1 MYIDPVYL
9 TKEQLVV
16 SLTDSSEIDRVDIVE
31 EIATKL
37 TTYQVAVLRS
47 SSENKFN
54 LASLKNVLGEEFPYD
69 SPSSEKVYLQAETDK
84 NHFLL
89 TYDPRAISYQVALN
103 SRGSLSLHT
112 DGTTSSSITP
122 VFIVFC
128 HLSHPQSGGLTRVA
142 GGARLVHFLARYYP
156 EEFLALCQ
164 PNCVISQIA
173 DGSRSKEHTV
183 FEIQDNQIFIYYR
196 NDQTRQMLPQAGKNY
211 HRVQKGLEIIA
222 HYLQQ
227 ESNYIRLN
235 AYANEVI
242 IIPNQSTLHGRDE
255 YVDGEGQVRQVQGV
269 MYSGK
274 QANKRLPQGIK
285 PVPGTHLDRLVERL
299 STLRREEHSA
309 LKLEPKDFAEILDWE
324 SWANLV
330 CRIPYT
336 YQL

>member
-16 SLTDSSEIDRVDIVE
+16 PLAHSSEVARVDIVE
-31 EIATKL
+31 EMATKL
-37 TTYQVAVLRS
+37 ATYQVAVLRS

-54 LASLKNVLGEEFPYD
+54 LASLKSVLGEEFPYD
-69 SPSSEKVYLQAETDK
+69 SPSSEKVHLQAETDK

-89 TYDPRAISYQVALN
+89 TYDPTAISYQVALN
-103 SRGSLSLHT
+103 SRCSLSLHT
-112 DGTTSSSITP
+112 DGTTSSSTTP
-122 VFIVFC
+122 VFIAFR

-164 PNCVISQIA
+164 PNCVISQLA

-183 FEIQDNQIFIYYR
+183 FEIEEGEIFIYYR
-196 NDQTRQMLPQAGKNY
+196 NDQTRQMLPQPGKNY
-211 HRVQKGLEIIA
+211 NRVKKGLEIID

-227 ESNYIRLN
+227 ESNYIRIN

-242 IIPNQSTLHGRDE
+242 IIPNQSALHGRDE
-255 YVDGEGQVRQVQGV
+255 YVDGERQVRQVQGV

-285 PVPGTHLDRLVERL
+285 PIPGTHLNCLVDRL
-299 STLRREEHSA
+299 STLRMEEPSA
-309 LKLEPKDFAEILDWE
+309 LKLEPEHFAEIFDWE

-336 YQL
+336 CQ